1 MDHLLLG
8 FDATPAAWTALDEA
22 ARLAVLGDADV
33 TVVHVVAAATASVD
47 ESEPLRLARA
57 ALEARG
63 VRSRTLLAAGSPAEQ
78 IERIALEGEYDVV
91 VVGSPPSGPLE
102 RLLTGSVALHLACHS
117 PISVVV
123 ARRP

>member
-8 FDATPAAWTALDEA
+8 FDATPAAWAALDEA
-22 ARLAVLGDADV
+22 ARLAALADADV
-33 TVVHVVAAATASVD
+33 TVVHVVPLQVAGAD

-57 ALEARG
+57 ALETRG
-63 VRSRTLLAAGSPAEQ
+63 VRCRALLATGSPAEQ
-78 IERIALEGEYDVV
+78 LERIAVEGEYDAV
-91 VVGSPPSGPLE
+91 VVGSPPFGPLE

-117 PISVVV
+117 PITVVV

>member
-8 FDATPAAWTALDEA
+8 FDATPAAWAALDEA
-22 ARLAVLGDADV
+22 ARLAALAGADV
-33 TVVHVVAAATASVD
+33 TVVHVVPLLMAGVD
-47 ESEPLRLARA
+47 QDKPLRLARA
-57 ALEARG
+57 ALEARS
-63 VRSRTLLAAGSPAEQ
+63 VRSQSLLVAGSPGEQ
-78 IERIALEGEYDVV
+78 LERIAVEGEYDAI

-117 PISVVV
+117 PITVVV

>member
-8 FDATPAAWTALDEA
+8 FDATPAAWAALDEA
-22 ARLAVLGDADV
+22 ARVAVLADADV
-33 TVVHVVAAATASVD
+33 TVVHVVPVRMASVD

-63 VRSRTLLAAGSPAEQ
+63 VRARALLATGSPAEQ
-78 IERIALEGEYDVV
+78 LERIALEGEYDVV